1 MEDCRQNLAPSVF
14 FPRRNAAR
22 RRPPDVFVFF
32 PYPVFRD
39 RPEPTALGHCTPE
52 LLSGLLLLSD
62 RARRRGVFVPGC
74 AAPRLVFGDTVTV
87 STNPYRYRNFM
98 GFRNFALDDEKGQRL
113 VAANS
118 IWSLMNLERLLPALI
133 TPEHAERLGVGIPFD
148 MDYTDRKIAVPKEG
162 GRILSPVP
170 VDESMLD
177 SNRHVNNAQYVRIA
191 LAAMGEPGAPGR
203 LRAEYKKQAFPGDV
217 MHPVL
222 FAGEDGSQTV
232 SLQAED
238 GSTYAVVS
246 YKTGLLSV

>member
-1 MEDCRQNLAPSVF
+1 MYSFSSRIRLSETDQNRQLSV
-14 FPRRNAAR
+14 
-22 RRPPDVFVFF
+22 
-32 PYPVFRD
+32 
-39 RPEPTALGHCTPE
+39 TALLNYFQDCSCFQIEHAGVGFSFLDAQH
-52 LLSGLLLLSD
+52 LAWVVNYWQLD
-62 RARRRGVFVPGC
+62 IRALPF
-74 AAPRLVFGDTVTV
+74 FGDTVTV

-113 VAANS
+113 VTANS

-217 MHPVL
+217 MHLVL